1 MTINLGTHKESTS
14 MVAMATSN
22 NPCNTYYCVFLD
34 NGDVYEHQT
43 SHKFYPLYGCH
54 GNIKIIIM
62 LLPWQPSKMF
72 VRGRKWPQTLNQM
85 CSPPLSQSSMVAMVT
100 LNNPLKYMVLLL
112 LENGSLYEP
121 QILHN
126 LLLD

>member
-1 MTINLGTHKESTS
+1 
-14 MVAMATSN
+14 
-22 NPCNTYYCVFLD
+22 
-34 NGDVYEHQT
+34 
-43 SHKFYPLYGCH
+43 
-54 GNIKIIIM
+54 M

-72 VRGRKWPQTLNQM
+72 VTGRKWPQTLNRM
-85 CSPPLSQSSMVAMVT
+85 CSPPLSQSSMVAMAT

-112 LENGSLYEP
+112 LDNGSVYEP